1 MSLFQTI
8 ATRMILCLLFDSG
21 AKAELRRSQIRTA
34 FRHSMNPHIQR
45 LIACIGQ
52 EEAEQVRQ
60 YRLGDTSSMRTL
72 KAEGL
77 VLHPIRVT
85 RKTIGYLDYPEVS
98 FRLPYPAETQRFRN
112 GVPVECFR
120 ADEEPVKGLLLE
132 MEGQTGSIR
141 LFAPDFPEWLEEE
154 GTGIK
159 LSPDL
164 RTTEIMRRK
173 LTELENDRAAFSLFR
188 EIHEGWK
195 NSHQRLHSN
204 TASADFFNPSLN
216 GSQRSAVERILENER
231 LLVVHGPPGTGKT
244 TTLTEGIRQLVASGE
259 KVLAC
264 APSNTAIDH
273 LSRSL
278 IAAGLPLLRV
288 GNTGKVDEAVF
299 PYTPEGRMSDGALRK
314 EIKDL
319 RIRAEEFRRMA
330 MKYKRNFDRAE
341 REQRSLLFKEVK
353 SIRAEIKDRLRYHEA
368 RLFEEAAV
376 IAGTPVGLHDSL
388 PAGFRARTLVMDEAG
403 QCLEPLAWCV
413 LPMADRIVLA
423 GDHLQLPPVVLSRE
437 AAAAGLGRS
446 ILETAVESGCPSTL
460 LDVQYR
466 MRPSIA
472 AFPSD
477 YFYEGR
483 LQTAPHLTDQDVH
496 VTFIDT
502 AGSGFSEEP
511 GAEGTSLSNP
521 GELDIVRQLIER
533 EGGTMGTIA
542 FISPYSGQVS
552 AARET
557 LPRNLRI
564 HTVDSFQGQE
574 EETVIVSLVRSND
587 EGIIGFLKDH
597 RRMNVA
603 MTRAQNR
610 LFVIGDSATVSR
622 DAFYASFL
630 EHVERN
636 GAYRSVWEFEM

>member
-1 MSLFQTI
+1 M
-8 ATRMILCLLFDSG
+8 
-21 AKAELRRSQIRTA
+21 
-34 FRHSMNPHIQR
+34 HPHIER
-45 LIACIGQ
+45 LISWIGQ

-60 YRLGDTSSMRTL
+60 FRLGDTASLKTL

-77 VLHPIRVT
+77 LLHPIRVT
-85 RKTIGYLDYPEVS
+85 RRTIGYLDYPEVS
-98 FRLPYPAETQRFRN
+98 FRLPYPAETQRFRS

-132 MEGQTGSIR
+132 MDGHTGSLR

-159 LSPDL
+159 LAPDV
-164 RTTEIMRRK
+164 RTMEVMRKR
-173 LTELENDRAAFSLFR
+173 LTGLENDRQAFRLF
-188 EIHEGWK
+188 
-195 NSHQRLHSN
+195 QRLHDGN
-204 TASADFFNPSLN
+204 ITTVADSMADIENKAFFNPSLN
-216 GSQRSAVERILENER
+216 ESQRRAVKRMMENEG
-231 LLVVHGPPGTGKT
+231 LLAVHGPPGTGKT
-244 TTLTEGIRQLVASGE
+244 TTLTEGIRRLTAEGERVLV
-259 KVLAC
+259 C

-278 IAAGLPLLRV
+278 IASGVSLLRV

-299 PYTPEGRMSDGALRK
+299 PWTPEGRMSDGTLRK

-330 MKYKRNFDRAE
+330 MKYKRNFDKAE
-341 REQRSLLFKEVK
+341 REQRNLLFKEVK
-353 SIRAEIKDRLRYHEA
+353 SIRAEIKDRLRYHEE

-376 IAGTPVGLHDSL
+376 VAGTPIGLHDSL
-388 PAGFRARTLVMDEAG
+388 PPGFKVRTLVMDEAG

-413 LPMADRIVLA
+413 LPMAERIVLA

-437 AAAAGLGRS
+437 AEAAGLGRS
-446 ILETAVESGCPSTL
+446 ILETAVKSGCPSTL

-472 AFPSD
+472 AFSSG

-483 LQTAPHLTDQDVH
+483 LQTAPHLEDRDVH

-502 AGSGFSEEP
+502 AGSGFAEQP
-511 GAEGTSLSNP
+511 GAGGTSLSNP

-533 EGGTMGTIA
+533 EGGPMGSIA
-542 FISPYSGQVS
+542 FISPYSGQVA
-552 AARET
+552 AAREA

-587 EGIIGFLKDH
+587 EGVIGFLKDH

-603 MTRAQNR
+603 MTRARDR

-622 DAFYASFL
+622 DPFYALFI
-630 EHVERN
+630 EHVERH